1 MTRPSVQTWYQ
12 EFISRVWGSP
22 RASWQRDFLWEV
34 FPVLLHPR
42 SHLKWVWWVLPL
54 HTALHSHFLPRMEV
68 GASGLLDQIHASL
81 SLLHNSL
88 KHTVGPVHLLS
99 GISGSK
105 ETFNILFEGLNE
117 LYAFVFLSPILSNS
131 SVSLSLLILS
141 QTQLVATT
149 YRMKVLFSIISSLN
163 YKLNK

>member
-1 MTRPSVQTWYQ
+1 MTRPSAQTRYQ

-34 FPVLLHPR
+34 FPVLLYPR

-54 HTALHSHFLPRMEV
+54 HTAVHSHFLPRMEV

-99 GISGSK
+99 DISGSK
-105 ETFNILFEGLNE
+105 ETFNILFEGLMSFMP
-117 LYAFVFLSPILSNS
+117 LFFLSPILSNS
-131 SVSLSLLILS
+131 SLSLSLFQYL
-141 QTQLVATT
+141 A
-149 YRMKVLFSIISSLN
+149 KHN
-163 YKLNK
+163 